1 MSNYH
6 LRNADYKLPNPIPN
20 YPLGHYYLSIANYLL
35 PFFHFQIQRGGKRC
49 DPNSMD
55 ASGVDSPQ
63 QVSLLKPCLSIC
75 IFLVFLPYIQLDEID
90 PPQQVGI
97 LHLKYN
103 TQKISIETSLLET
116 VAESIKLV
124 EGSRTPSTTSF
135 YQFPVPQILNKDLF
149 QHHNQKMSQKP
160 NY

>member
-6 LRNADYKLPNPIPN
+6 LRNVDYKLPNPIYN
-20 YPLGHYYLSIANYLL
+20 YPLGHFYLSIANYLL

-103 TQKISIETSLLET
+103 TLPSNQYSMQKSS
-116 VAESIKLV
+116 
-124 EGSRTPSTTSF
+124 SF
-135 YQFPVPQILNKDLF
+135 FFDTEIQSFENA
-149 QHHNQKMSQKP
+149 HNVF
-160 NY
+160 